1 MVLKEVYGQSQ
12 EPGRRGAVGSLT
24 PGHGVTTH
32 LHTVQQPHSWVL
44 TQEKWNRCP
53 HKHLYVKVYSGFI
66 YNHFVTSQNRKAT
79 SEWINKLQ
87 HIQTTDYYPAL
98 QRKRLLIHAT
108 TITVPSERG
117 QTQMAGCFHLLWKR
131 QHYRDREQ
139 DQWLQGLG
147 VGGGG
152 SWGGV
157 AHSLGRSRRKLLQW
171 WQDSMSCL

>member
-1 MVLKEVYGQSQ
+1 M
-12 EPGRRGAVGSLT
+12 
-24 PGHGVTTH
+24 
-32 LHTVQQPHSWVL
+32 
-44 TQEKWNRCP
+44 
-53 HKHLYVKVYSGFI
+53 KVYSGFI

-79 SEWINKLQ
+79 GEWINKLQ

-98 QRKRLLIHAT
+98 QRNRLLIHAR

-147 VGGGG
+147 VGGGEVGQG
-152 SWGGV
+152 SPFIGKEQKETVAMMARFYVLPVVGV
-157 AHSLGRSRRKLLQW
+157 T
-171 WQDSMSCL
+171 